1 MGVVASTIKESFC
14 HRQEGRGSDSCDVI
28 YECPQIEKSLYLY
41 SLVGVAHH
49 SNEKI
54 YENNCS
60 DKKIEG
66 KNNLEEFQSPI
77 INSVGHL

>member
-1 MGVVASTIKESFC
+1 MHQQLRKVFATDRRDGVQIRVTSFMN
-14 HRQEGRGSDSCDVI
+14 V
-28 YECPQIEKSLYLY
+28 PKLKKSLYLY

-54 YENNCS
+54 DENNCS
-60 DKKIEG
+60 DKKIES
-66 KNNLEEFQSPI
+66 KNNFEEFQGPI